1 MIPLIQIIR
10 GTIKP
15 ARNSSYFRR
24 TTRSAGWPYREPMGR
39 VWRWFA
45 AWGLDVLIV
54 LAAVGGALGTI
65 ARNDSD
71 RPDGLQLWFEVV
83 AITIVPLLLLG
94 RKRWPFA
101 APAFVWIASAALS
114 FVDHQ
119 LITTQPG
126 VYLCGMGAAVLLG
139 GLRSGIQARV
149 GLAVV
154 LISAATVIAHDPTEG
169 IDDLIFSTS
178 LFGVAWLV
186 GFALRARAEKSEV
199 AEDRAL
205 RAERERES
213 AARVAVAEERARMAR
228 ELHDVVAHAV
238 SVMVLQVGA
247 VRHRMPAASEE
258 GEALRNVEQV
268 GRTALTEM
276 RRMLGALREGGD
288 EVELAP
294 GPGLDDLQA
303 LAKDVRDAGLDVR
316 LHREGEPVD
325 LPRSLDL
332 SAYRIV
338 QEGLTNALKH
348 SGGRRADV
356 TVAFESDQLR
366 LEVRD
371 DGPGG
376 FAQKDGFGHG
386 LIGIGERVKAYG
398 GDMSAFVATSGG
410 FVLRASLPIETLDDL
425 ESAGA

>member
-1 MIPLIQIIR
+1 
-10 GTIKP
+10 
-15 ARNSSYFRR
+15 
-24 TTRSAGWPYREPMGR
+24 MGR
-39 VWRWFA
+39 VWRFFA

-247 VRHRMPAASEE
+247 VRHRIPAASEE
-258 GEALRNVEQV
+258 GEALKNVEQV

-276 RRMLGALREGGD
+276 RRMLGALRQGD
-288 EVELAP
+288 DLELAP
-294 GPGLDDLQA
+294 QQGLDDLES
-303 LAKDVRDAGLDVR
+303 LATHVRAAGLDVR

-356 TVAFESDQLR
+356 TVAFESGQLR

-376 FAQKDGFGHG
+376 FAQTDGLGHG

-398 GDMSAFVATSGG
+398 GDMSAFVPT
-410 FVLRASLPIETLDDL
+410 
-425 ESAGA
+425 

>member
-1 MIPLIQIIR
+1 
-10 GTIKP
+10 
-15 ARNSSYFRR
+15 
-24 TTRSAGWPYREPMGR
+24 MGR
-39 VWRWFA
+39 VWRFFA
-45 AWGLDVLIV
+45 TWGLDVLV
-54 LAAVGGALGTI
+54 VAAAAVSAVGTVL
-65 ARNDSD
+65 RNDAEL
-71 RPDGLQLWFEVV
+71 PDDLQLWFEVAALSV
-83 AITIVPLLLLG
+83 VLLALCARRQL
-94 RKRWPFA
+94 PFL
-101 APAFVWIASAALS
+101 APAFVWIGSAALS
-114 FVDHQ
+114 FLDSR
-119 LITTQPG
+119 LITGQPG
-126 VYLCGMGAAVLLG
+126 VFLCGMGAAVLLG
-139 GLRSGIQARV
+139 SLRRGLQNRV
-149 GLAVV
+149 GLAIVV
-154 LISAATVIAHDPTEG
+154 VCAGVVITNDPTQ
-169 IDDLIFSTS
+169 DLADLVFTTA
-178 LFGVAWLV
+178 LFVVAWLV
-186 GFALRARAEKSEV
+186 GFALRDRVERSEAAEG
-199 AEDRAL
+199 RAL

-247 VRHRMPAASEE
+247 VRHRMPAGSEE
-258 GEALRNVEQV
+258 EALRDVERA

-276 RRMLGALREGGD
+276 RRMLGALRQGD
-288 EVELAP
+288 DGLELTP
-294 GPGLDDLQA
+294 GPGLDDLQT
-303 LAKDVRDAGLDVR
+303 LAKDVRAAGLDVR

-356 TVAFESDQLR
+356 TVEFAADQLR

-376 FAQKDGFGHG
+376 FAQTDGLGHG

-410 FVLRASLPIETLDDL
+410 FVLRASLPL
-425 ESAGA
+425 EGADA

>member
-1 MIPLIQIIR
+1 M
-10 GTIKP
+10 
-15 ARNSSYFRR
+15 ARVVKF
-24 TTRSAGWPYREPMGR
+24 
-39 VWRWFA
+39 FA

-54 LAAVGGALGTI
+54 AAAVAGAVGTVLRDD
-65 ARNDSD
+65 AD
-71 RPDGLQLWFEVV
+71 RPDGVQLWFEVSALSV
-83 AITIVPLLLLG
+83 VLLSLLARRRFPFLVP
-94 RKRWPFA
+94 A
-101 APAFVWIASAALS
+101 VVWVGSAALS
-114 FVDHQ
+114 FLDHQ

-126 VYLCGMGAAVLLG
+126 VFLCGMGASVLLG
-139 GLRSGIQARV
+139 SARREIEARIGLVLVLFGAA
-149 GLAVV
+149 LVV
-154 LISAATVIAHDPTEG
+154 YQDPTKG
-169 IDDLIFSTS
+169 PADLVFTPA
-178 LFGVAWLV
+178 LFAVAWLV
-186 GFALRARAEKSEV
+186 GYALRDRVERSEA

-258 GEALRNVEQV
+258 GEALRNVEQA

-276 RRMLGALREGGD
+276 RRMLGALRQGD
-288 EVELAP
+288 DLLELAP
-294 GPGLDDLQA
+294 HPGLDDLEK
-303 LAKDVRDAGLDVR
+303 LAGDVRAAGLDVR
-316 LHREGEPVD
+316 LHVKGEPVA

-356 TVAFESDQLR
+356 TVEYAPGGLR

-376 FAQKDGFGHG
+376 FARDEGLGHG

-398 GDMSAFVATSGG
+398 GDMSAFVATTGG
-410 FVLRASLPIETLDDL
+410 FVLRASLPL
-425 ESAGA
+425 ESADA

>member
-1 MIPLIQIIR
+1 
-10 GTIKP
+10 
-15 ARNSSYFRR
+15 
-24 TTRSAGWPYREPMGR
+24 MGR
-39 VWRWFA
+39 IWRWLA
-45 AWGLDVLIV
+45 AWGLDVLV
-54 LAAVGGALGTI
+54 VAAAAASAVGTLLRTDAF
-65 ARNDSD
+65 
-71 RPDGLQLWFEVV
+71 RPDGPRLWFEMGAISVV
-83 AITIVPLLLLG
+83 LVALCA
-94 RKRWPFA
+94 RRRFPFL
-101 APAFVWIASAALS
+101 APAFVWAGSATLS
-114 FVDHQ
+114 FLDPQ

-126 VYLCGMGAAVLLG
+126 VFLCGMGSAALLGSLRRGLQARMGLVIVLVCAAAV
-139 GLRSGIQARV
+139 V
-149 GLAVV
+149 YN
-154 LISAATVIAHDPTEG
+154 DPTEHPA
-169 IDDLIFSTS
+169 DLVFTPA
-178 LFGVAWLV
+178 LFVIAWLA
-186 GFALRARAEKSEV
+186 GYALRDRVVRSEA

-258 GEALRNVEQV
+258 EETLRNVEEA
-268 GRTALTEM
+268 GRTALAEM
-276 RRMLGALREGGD
+276 RRLLGTLRKGD
-288 EVELAP
+288 DGLELTP
-294 GPGLDDLQA
+294 HPGLDDLQA
-303 LAKDVRDAGLDVR
+303 LARDVRAAGLDVR
-316 LHREGEPVD
+316 LHREGEPVP
-325 LPRSLDL
+325 LPHSLDL

-356 TVAFESDQLR
+356 TVAFGSGQLR

-376 FAQKDGFGHG
+376 FPRGDGFGHG

-410 FVLRASLPIETLDDL
+410 FVLRASLPL
-425 ESAGA
+425 ESADA